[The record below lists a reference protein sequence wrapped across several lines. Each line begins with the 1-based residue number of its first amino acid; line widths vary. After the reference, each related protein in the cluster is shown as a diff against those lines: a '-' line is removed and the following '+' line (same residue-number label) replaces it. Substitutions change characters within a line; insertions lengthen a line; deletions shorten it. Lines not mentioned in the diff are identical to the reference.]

1 MDAVGTPP
9 GFAPGP
15 SLPELRGW
23 RLVPPAAAAWAAAW
37 WGTAAPLPIVTVTFG
52 VVTTAVLGLAVAL
65 RRCAGQ
71 RRAGSGRGGRGP
83 LAATLLVAAAVLAVL
98 GSVTVTRQVR
108 SAGPIP
114 GWAAE
119 RAVVEISGRV
129 RTDPRAIRG
138 HPSGEARYVLTVRS
152 QQLRGRGHTVESTV
166 PLLVIGG
173 TDWGGLSV
181 GENLRFVGRLAQS
194 DPGDDVVAVA
204 FAAGPPRDVR
214 PGSWPWR
221 AADRVRAGLRDA
233 CRGLTPDSRGLLPS
247 LVVGDTSALPDRLVN
262 DLRTAG
268 LSHLTAVS
276 GANVA
281 IVVAAAIALS
291 SRLAA
296 PRRLRLLVAAASLTG
311 FVVLARPEPSVL
323 RAAAMAAVALL
334 ALVAGRRARAGPA
347 LSAVTILL
355 LIADP
360 WLARSPGFALS
371 VAATTGLVTLA
382 PAWTERLAR
391 RWPRPL
397 AVAVAA
403 PAAAQAACG
412 PVLVLLDP
420 SVPVVSVPAN
430 LLADPAVAP
439 ATVLGVLAAVT
450 APLSPGTA
458 HLLVLPAA
466 GATTWIAAVA
476 HRAAALPLASVP
488 WPAGLAGAAL
498 LGLLTATFI
507 TLTLRP
513 TAAATIRRF
522 RRGTAAVVVVLAATA
537 FGWWLPR
544 SVPLPLP
551 GSGKGNWAVAMCDVG
566 QGDALAV
573 RSGPREA
580 VLIDAGPEP
589 EAIDRCLG
597 LLRVA
602 RLDLVV
608 LTHFHADHVAGL
620 AGALDGRP
628 TRAVLIDPLAEP
640 ADEATAT
647 NRTLRDAG
655 VTVQVARAGTGG
667 EVGTGPWR
675 VQWQI
680 LSAGSPNG
688 PAPRSRRVRA
698 GPLQAGDDEGAAN
711 DSSIVLTVQVDGPD
725 GRIRLLALGDLERP
739 GQQRLTGMVQ
749 DSAGLPGGPVDAV
762 KVAHHGS
769 RSQDPELY
777 RSIGARIAL
786 VSVGEHNGYGHP
798 AEDTL
803 AMLAT
808 AGMVLA
814 RSDQQGTVVLR
825 PDGDELRLGKPP

>member
-9 GFAPGP
+9 GSAPGP

-65 RRCAGQ
+65 RRCAGR

-194 DPGDDVVAVA
+194 DPGDDVLAVA
-204 FAAGPPRDVR
+204 FAAGPPGDVR

-221 AADRVRAGLRDA
+221 AADRVR
-233 CRGLTPDSRGLLPS
+233 
-247 LVVGDTSALPDRLVN
+247 
-262 DLRTAG
+262 
-268 LSHLTAVS
+268 
-276 GANVA
+276 
-281 IVVAAAIALS
+281 AIALS

-507 TLTLRP
+507 ILTLRP

-825 PDGDELRLGKPP
+825 PDGDGLRLGKPP